1 MIQLDRCSRT
11 GHRAGTKS
19 RLHVSIHGA
28 SQKVE
33 ETTIANRKLHA
44 EELRPFGW
52 ESKMFGKISGSLI
65 MMHV

>member
-1 MIQLDRCSRT
+1 MTQQGCQLDRCSRT

-19 RLHVSIHGA
+19 RLPVSIHSA

-44 EELRPFGW
+44 EELRAFGW
-52 ESKMFGKISGSLI
+52 ERRFWDEKCWKK
-65 MMHV
+65 